1 MKRGMIKLIT
11 FVGVFLISLVVIS
24 FFMNKGN
31 ADMTAQ
37 MGPATLPTVSI
48 GMGELQIN
56 QMYGYC
62 AVMETAG
69 MRDSITPLGKQRQV
83 DACIHTYGQKIS
95 RVSYEVRSVDGS
107 RLIENTPL
115 TDFHRSGEDLYVSFR
130 LKDLIDEGSEY
141 SLIFVM
147 ELEDGREVRYYT
159 RVIQA
164 DYQLAEKLEFITDFS
179 DATFHYDEMVEK
191 GYNRKLE
198 PNSEGNNSSLNRVDI
213 HSTAKQVAWGGIQV
227 KKESETQIQVKELAP
242 QTASVVLS
250 YLVSFPDGGKT
261 SYAWTEEY
269 FRVRYTAEN
278 MYLLDYERTVE
289 QFLNETAGSFAN
301 DKLRLGIA
309 DPDVRMMESDGGTV
323 FAFSNAGA
331 LYSYNGADSKLARLF
346 SFYDGEADDERN
358 WNNRHD
364 FEILHV
370 DETGNV
376 TFLVYG
382 YMNRGRHEGFCG
394 VQVCY
399 YSSTLNVVEEMAFIP
414 YTKAADILKADME
427 NLSYVNGKNDLYLML
442 NGSIYHVGL
451 EDKSSECIA
460 EGLSENSYRVSKDG
474 SMLAYQKGGQEF
486 SGKTLV
492 LMNLNSGEKDEI
504 DAGAGN
510 YIRPLGFMGEDLIYG
525 IASGEDIWSD
535 ALGYTFFPMKEI
547 LIRNFAGDV
556 LKRYEEEEFYVI
568 SCSIES
574 NQINLERVRRAGSG
588 FESASA
594 DQIHYSDEIP
604 ASKNYV
610 VTAATEEL
618 QTIVQIALR
627 SAVDIKKVKVLT
639 PKEVLF
645 EGSRNIVLAQEK
657 SPERYYVYGKDGVVD
672 ILSDPADAVALA
684 YDNAGAVT
692 ADDGSYVFKR
702 DRLHTSNQIMAIKGM
717 TAENGESSLAVCLNA
732 IFRFEG
738 LMRDSAYL
746 LESGKNVMTILEE
759 NLDGRRILNLQ
770 GCSLDMVLYYPDR
783 EIPVLAVLQDGSA
796 VLITGFNEQNIV
808 LMDPQ
813 TGKVYKKGMN
823 DSRAW
828 FEENGNRF
836 IAYW

>member
-1 MKRGMIKLIT
+1 MKKGIIKLFT
-11 FVGVFLISLVVIS
+11 FIGVFLISLVAIS

-48 GMGELQIN
+48 GMEGMQIN
-56 QMYGYC
+56 RMYGYC
-62 AVMETAG
+62 TAMETAG
-69 MRDSITPLGKQRQV
+69 MRESITPLGKQRQV
-83 DACIHTYGQKIS
+83 DACIHTYGQEINGA
-95 RVSYEVRSVDGS
+95 SYEVRSVDGS

-115 TDFHRSGEDLYVSFR
+115 TDFRRSGEDLYVSFR
-130 LKDLIDEGSEY
+130 LKDLIEEGSEY
-141 SLIFVM
+141 SLIFVI
-147 ELEDGREVRYYT
+147 ELKDGRQARYYT

-164 DYQLAEKLEFITDFS
+164 EYYLAEKLEFITGFS
-179 DATFHYDEMVEK
+179 DATFDYDEMVEK
-191 GYNRKLE
+191 GYSRKLE
-198 PNSEGNNSSLNRVDI
+198 PNSEGNNASLNRVNI
-213 HSTAKQVAWGGIQV
+213 HSTARQVAWGGIAV
-227 KKESETQIQVKELAP
+227 KKESGTQIQIREIAP
-242 QTASVVLS
+242 QTASVTLS

-269 FRVRYTAEN
+269 FRVRYTVEN

-301 DKLRLGIA
+301 DKLRLGIT
-309 DPDVRMMESDGGTV
+309 DPQVQMMESDGGTV

-331 LYSYNGADSKLARLF
+331 LYSYNGADGKLARLF
-346 SFYDGEADDERN
+346 SFYEEDANDERS
-358 WNNRHD
+358 WNNSHG

-376 TFLVYG
+376 VFLVYG
-382 YMNRGRHEGFCG
+382 YMNRGRHEGLCG

-399 YSSTLNVVEEMAFIP
+399 YSSPLNVVEEMAFIP
-414 YTKAADILKADME
+414 YTKSADILKADME

-442 NGSIYHVGL
+442 NGSIYHIGL
-451 EDKSSECIA
+451 EDKSSQVLA
-460 EGLSENSYRVSKDG
+460 EGLSENSYCVSQDG
-474 SMLAYQKGGQEF
+474 SMLAYQKGG
-486 SGKTLV
+486 SSDRILV

-504 DAGAGN
+504 DAGEGN
-510 YIRPLGFMGEDLIYG
+510 AIRPLGFMGEDLIYG

-535 ALGYTFFPMKEI
+535 VLGYTFFPMKQI

-556 LKRYEEEEFYVI
+556 LKRYEEEGFYVTA
-568 SCSIES
+568 CSIEG
-574 NQINLERVRRAGSG
+574 NQIYLERVQKEENGFQGAGS
-588 FESASA
+588 E
-594 DQIHYSDEIP
+594 QILYSDEIP

-610 VTAATEEL
+610 VTAVTEEL

-627 SAVDIKKVKVLT
+627 SAVDTKKVKVLT

-645 EGSRNIVLAQEK
+645 EGSRDILLTQEK

-672 ILSDPADAVALA
+672 ILSVPADAAALA
-684 YDNAGAVT
+684 YENAGSVT

-759 NLDGRRILNLQ
+759 NLDGRKILNLQ
-770 GCSLDMVLYYPDR
+770 GCTLDMVLYYPDR
-783 EIPVLAVLQDGSA
+783 EIPVLAVLEDGNA
-796 VLITGFNEQNIV
+796 VLITGFNEQNVV
-808 LMDPQ
+808 LMDPL
-813 TGKVYKKGMN
+813 TGKVYKKGIN
-823 DSRAW
+823 DSRTW
-828 FEENGNRF
+828 FEENKNRF